1 MFTIMEASDAVKLIP
16 DGAVIG
22 LNSFVGTAN
31 PEKLHDAI
39 TESYRQTGH
48 PNTLTLVSSAGFGL
62 FDPNRGAENYI
73 REGAV
78 GKIICGH
85 FGSMPS
91 TKKLVLENRFE
102 AYDEKG

>member
-39 TESYRQTGH
+39 TDSFRRT
-48 PNTLTLVSSAGFGL
+48 
-62 FDPNRGAENYI
+62 
-73 REGAV
+73 
-78 GKIICGH
+78 
-85 FGSMPS
+85 
-91 TKKLVLENRFE
+91 
-102 AYDEKG
+102 